1 MSDPRTDLANALARL
16 EAVYDLTR
24 RELAEEIARDP
35 YWKAIPEQMKDSS
48 GRYILLDALTAIVQ
62 ARTALV
68 NGSS

>member
-1 MSDPRTDLANALARL
+1 MSDPRTDLENVLTRL

-35 YWKAIPEQMKDSS
+35 HWGAIPEQMKDSS
-48 GRYILLDALTAIVQ
+48 GRYILLDALTAIVNG
-62 ARTALV
+62 RTALL